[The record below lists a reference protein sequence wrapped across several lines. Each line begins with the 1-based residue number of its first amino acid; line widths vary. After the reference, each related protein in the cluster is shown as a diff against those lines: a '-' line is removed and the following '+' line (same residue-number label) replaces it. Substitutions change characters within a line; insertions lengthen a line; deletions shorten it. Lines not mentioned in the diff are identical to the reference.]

1 MRQNEESLM
10 GRTAAVI
17 LAVTALAAGRADA
30 ALMNGYSDASNDTSV
45 FISVVERNGIGQTLR
60 NLVIDTGARTLAT
73 FAFTGWS
80 TTAAQETQIL
90 AFVTSAGAGDSVL
103 FNVGGGL
110 NDQSFSTDR
119 YGFLT
124 TGNAVGPD
132 INDYTAL
139 GTGVTNID
147 THILDVNSG
156 TFNAANIVVANAA
169 TDAGWHEVAWGNS
182 VGGAIMPSNEILFG
196 QSGPLVGWRTAT
208 GTFEIVRTELG
219 GVTSDA
225 ASGDITFNP
234 VPLPGVA
241 WLAVTAFAGAFGLRG
256 VRRRR

>member
-1 MRQNEESLM
+1 MRRNHKKC
-10 GRTAAVI
+10 TVAAAALSI
-17 LAVTALAAGRADA
+17 LAAGSANA
-30 ALMNGYSDASNDTSV
+30 ALMDGYTDASNDTSV
-45 FISVVERNGIGQTLR
+45 FISVVERNASNQALR

-90 AFVTSAGAGDSVL
+90 AFLQSAGAGSSVL

-132 INDYTAL
+132 IDDYTAL

-182 VGGAIMPSNEILFG
+182 VGGAITPSNEVLFG
-196 QSGPLVGWRTAT
+196 QSAPLIGWRPDYE
-208 GTFEIVRTELG
+208 FQIVRTELG
-219 GVTSDA
+219 GMTSDA

-241 WLAVTAFAGAFGLRG
+241 WLAVSAFAGVFGLRG
-256 VRRRR
+256 VRRRRPAA